1 MISIFNFSINL
12 LIVVCLFIYFI
23 FTTIDFNLKN
33 IEYFLI
39 LIIVINLFNKIYIWS
54 NFRVFIKKDLN
65 KIFKKILFND
75 SFAKLS
81 IVILSTVIPIYML
94 MQKDILV
101 IDILIEKASFLLV
114 SFFALIGFYL
124 EFYIKEAQKLH
135 LICQILLGT
144 CLLLYKVWLFYLVA
158 L

>member
-23 FTTIDFNLKN
+23 FTTIDFNPKN

-39 LIIVINLFNKIYIWS
+39 LIIVINSFNKIYIWS

-65 KIFKKILFND
+65 KIFTDILFND

-81 IVILSTVIPIYML
+81 IIILSTVIPIYML
-94 MQKDILV
+94 LQKDILV

-114 SFFALIGFYL
+114 SIFALIGFYL
-124 EFYIKEAQKLH
+124 EFYILEVTK
-135 LICQILLGT
+135 IDD
-144 CLLLYKVWLFYLVA
+144 
-158 L
+158 

>member
-23 FTTIDFNLKN
+23 FTTIEFNLKN

-39 LIIVINLFNKIYIWS
+39 LLIVINLFNKIYIWS

-65 KIFKKILFND
+65 KIFKNILFND

-81 IVILSTVIPIYML
+81 IIILSTVIPIYML

-101 IDILIEKASFLLV
+101 VDILIEKASFLLV

-124 EFYIKEAQKLH
+124 EFYILEVTK
-135 LICQILLGT
+135 IDD
-144 CLLLYKVWLFYLVA
+144 
-158 L
+158 

>member
-1 MISIFNFSINL
+1 MISIFNFSINF

-23 FTTIDFNLKN
+23 FTTIDFNLGN

-39 LIIVINLFNKIYIWS
+39 LIIVINSFNKIYIWS

-65 KIFKKILFND
+65 KIFDNILSND

-81 IVILSTVIPIYML
+81 IIILSTVIPIYML

-101 IDILIEKASFLLV
+101 VDILIEKASFLLV
-114 SFFALIGFYL
+114 SIFALIGFYL
-124 EFYIKEAQKLH
+124 EFYILEVTK
-135 LICQILLGT
+135 IDD
-144 CLLLYKVWLFYLVA
+144 
-158 L
+158 

>member
-1 MISIFNFSINL
+1 MISIFNYATNL

-33 IEYFLI
+33 IEYLLI
-39 LIIVINLFNKIYIWS
+39 LIIVINSFNKIYIWS

-65 KIFKKILFND
+65 KIFKDILFNV

-81 IVILSTVIPIYML
+81 IIILSTVIPIYML
-94 MQKDILV
+94 LQKDILV

-114 SFFALIGFYL
+114 SIFALIGFYL
-124 EFYIKEAQKLH
+124 EFYILEVTK
-135 LICQILLGT
+135 IDD
-144 CLLLYKVWLFYLVA
+144 
-158 L
+158 

>member
-12 LIVVCLFIYFI
+12 LIVVCLFTYFI

-39 LIIVINLFNKIYIWS
+39 LIIVINSFNKIYIWS

-65 KIFKKILFND
+65 KIFKDILFND
-75 SFAKLS
+75 SFTKLS
-81 IVILSTVIPIYML
+81 IIILSTVIPIYML

-101 IDILIEKASFLLV
+101 VDILIEKASFLLV
-114 SFFALIGFYL
+114 SIFALIGFYL
-124 EFYIKEAQKLH
+124 EFYILEVTK
-135 LICQILLGT
+135 IDD
-144 CLLLYKVWLFYLVA
+144 
-158 L
+158 

>member
-23 FTTIDFNLKN
+23 LTTIDFNQEN

-39 LIIVINLFNKIYIWS
+39 LIIVINSFNKIYIWS

-65 KIFKKILFND
+65 KIFKDILFND

-81 IVILSTVIPIYML
+81 IIILSTVIPIYML

-101 IDILIEKASFLLV
+101 VDILIEKASFLLV
-114 SFFALIGFYL
+114 SIFALIGFYL
-124 EFYIKEAQKLH
+124 EFYILEVTK
-135 LICQILLGT
+135 IDD
-144 CLLLYKVWLFYLVA
+144 
-158 L
+158 

>member
-39 LIIVINLFNKIYIWS
+39 LIIVINSFNKIYVWL

-65 KIFKKILFND
+65 KIFKDILFND

-81 IVILSTVIPIYML
+81 IIILSTVIPIYML

-114 SFFALIGFYL
+114 SIFALIGFYL
-124 EFYIKEAQKLH
+124 EFYILEVTK
-135 LICQILLGT
+135 IDD
-144 CLLLYKVWLFYLVA
+144 
-158 L
+158 

>member
-12 LIVVCLFIYFI
+12 LIVICLFIYFI
-23 FTTIDFNLKN
+23 FTTIDFNLEN

-39 LIIVINLFNKIYIWS
+39 LIIVLNSINKIYIWS
-54 NFRVFIKKDLN
+54 NFRVFIKKNLN
-65 KIFKKILFND
+65 KIFKDILFND

-81 IVILSTVIPIYML
+81 IIILSTVIPIYML

-114 SFFALIGFYL
+114 SIFALIGFYL
-124 EFYIKEAQKLH
+124 EFYILEVTK
-135 LICQILLGT
+135 IDD
-144 CLLLYKVWLFYLVA
+144 
-158 L
+158 

>member
-39 LIIVINLFNKIYIWS
+39 VLIVINSFNKIYIWS
-54 NFRVFIKKDLN
+54 NFRVFIKKNLN
-65 KIFKKILFND
+65 KIFKDILFNV

-81 IVILSTVIPIYML
+81 IIILSTVIPIYML
-94 MQKDILV
+94 LQKDILV
-101 IDILIEKASFLLV
+101 INILIEKVSFLFV

-124 EFYIKEAQKLH
+124 EFYILEVTK
-135 LICQILLGT
+135 IDD
-144 CLLLYKVWLFYLVA
+144 
-158 L
+158 

>member
-23 FTTIDFNLKN
+23 FTTIGFNLEN

-39 LIIVINLFNKIYIWS
+39 LIIVINSFNKIYIWS

-65 KIFKKILFND
+65 KIFRDILYNY

-81 IVILSTVIPIYML
+81 IIILSTVIPIYML

-101 IDILIEKASFLLV
+101 VDILIEKASFLLV
-114 SFFALIGFYL
+114 SIFALIGFYL
-124 EFYIKEAQKLH
+124 EFYILEVTK
-135 LICQILLGT
+135 IDD
-144 CLLLYKVWLFYLVA
+144 
-158 L
+158 

>member
-12 LIVVCLFIYFI
+12 LIVIFLFTYFI
-23 FTTIDFNLKN
+23 FETIDFNLN
-33 IEYFLI
+33 YIEYILI
-39 LIIVINLFNKIYIWS
+39 LIIFVNLINKIYIWL

-65 KIFKKILFND
+65 KIFKDILFND

-81 IVILSTVIPIYML
+81 IIILSTLIPIYML

-101 IDILIEKASFLLV
+101 VDILIEKASFLLV

-124 EFYIKEAQKLH
+124 EFYILEVTK
-135 LICQILLGT
+135 IDD
-144 CLLLYKVWLFYLVA
+144 
-158 L
+158 

>member
-23 FTTIDFNLKN
+23 FLTIDFNLKN
-33 IEYFLI
+33 IEYFLV
-39 LIIVINLFNKIYIWS
+39 LIIVINSFNKIYIWS

-65 KIFKKILFND
+65 KIFKDILFND

-81 IVILSTVIPIYML
+81 IIILSTVIPIYML

-101 IDILIEKASFLLV
+101 VDILIEKASFLLV
-114 SFFALIGFYL
+114 SIFALIGFYL
-124 EFYIKEAQKLH
+124 EFYILEVTK
-135 LICQILLGT
+135 IDD
-144 CLLLYKVWLFYLVA
+144 
-158 L
+158 

>member
-65 KIFKKILFND
+65 KIFINILFND

-81 IVILSTVIPIYML
+81 IIILSSVIPIYML

-101 IDILIEKASFLLV
+101 VDILIEKASFLLV
-114 SFFALIGFYL
+114 SIFALIGFYL
-124 EFYIKEAQKLH
+124 EFYIL
-135 LICQILLGT
+135 
-144 CLLLYKVWLFYLVA
+144 KVA
-158 L
+158 KIDD

>member
-23 FTTIDFNLKN
+23 FTTVDINLKN

-39 LIIVINLFNKIYIWS
+39 LIIVINSFNKIYIWS

-65 KIFKKILFND
+65 KIFKDILFND

-114 SFFALIGFYL
+114 SIFALIGFYL
-124 EFYIKEAQKLH
+124 EFYILEVIK
-135 LICQILLGT
+135 IDD
-144 CLLLYKVWLFYLVA
+144 
-158 L
+158 

>member
-23 FTTIDFNLKN
+23 FTTIDINLKN

-39 LIIVINLFNKIYIWS
+39 LIIVINSFNKIYIWS

-65 KIFKKILFND
+65 KIFKDILFND

-81 IVILSTVIPIYML
+81 IIILSTVIPIYML

-101 IDILIEKASFLLV
+101 VDILIEKASFLLV
-114 SFFALIGFYL
+114 SIFALIGFYL
-124 EFYIKEAQKLH
+124 EFYILEVTK
-135 LICQILLGT
+135 IDD
-144 CLLLYKVWLFYLVA
+144 
-158 L
+158 

>member
-12 LIVVCLFIYFI
+12 LIVVCLFTYFI

-39 LIIVINLFNKIYIWS
+39 PIIVINSFNKIYIWS

-65 KIFKKILFND
+65 KIFKDILFND

-101 IDILIEKASFLLV
+101 VDILIEKASFLLV
-114 SFFALIGFYL
+114 SIFALIGFYL
-124 EFYIKEAQKLH
+124 EFYILEVTK
-135 LICQILLGT
+135 IDD
-144 CLLLYKVWLFYLVA
+144 
-158 L
+158 

>member
-39 LIIVINLFNKIYIWS
+39 LIIVINSFNKIYIWS
-54 NFRVFIKKDLN
+54 NFRVFIKNNLY
-65 KIFKKILFND
+65 KIFKDILFND

-81 IVILSTVIPIYML
+81 IIILSTVIPIYML

-101 IDILIEKASFLLV
+101 VDILIEKASFLLV
-114 SFFALIGFYL
+114 SIFALIGFYL
-124 EFYIKEAQKLH
+124 EFYILEVTK
-135 LICQILLGT
+135 IDD
-144 CLLLYKVWLFYLVA
+144 
-158 L
+158 

>member
-33 IEYFLI
+33 FEYFLI
-39 LIIVINLFNKIYIWS
+39 LIIVINSFNKIYIWL
-54 NFRVFIKKDLN
+54 NFRVFIKKDLK
-65 KIFKKILFND
+65 KIFKDILFND

-81 IVILSTVIPIYML
+81 IIILSTVIPIYML

-101 IDILIEKASFLLV
+101 VDILIEKVSFLLV
-114 SFFALIGFYL
+114 SIFALIGFYL
-124 EFYIKEAQKLH
+124 EFYILEVIK
-135 LICQILLGT
+135 IDD
-144 CLLLYKVWLFYLVA
+144 
-158 L
+158 

>member
-23 FTTIDFNLKN
+23 IITVDFNLKN

-39 LIIVINLFNKIYIWS
+39 LIIVINSFNKIYIWS

-65 KIFKKILFND
+65 KIFKDILFND

-81 IVILSTVIPIYML
+81 IVILSTLIPIYML
-94 MQKDILV
+94 LQKDILV
-101 IDILIEKASFLLV
+101 IDILIEKVSFLLV
-114 SFFALIGFYL
+114 SIFALIGFYL
-124 EFYIKEAQKLH
+124 EFYILEVTK
-135 LICQILLGT
+135 IDD
-144 CLLLYKVWLFYLVA
+144 
-158 L
+158 

>member
-39 LIIVINLFNKIYIWS
+39 LIIVINSFNKIYIWS

-65 KIFKKILFND
+65 KIFTDILFND
-75 SFAKLS
+75 SFVKLS
-81 IVILSTVIPIYML
+81 IIILSTVIPIYML

-101 IDILIEKASFLLV
+101 VDILIEKASFLLV
-114 SFFALIGFYL
+114 SIFALIGFYL
-124 EFYIKEAQKLH
+124 EFYILEVTK
-135 LICQILLGT
+135 IDD
-144 CLLLYKVWLFYLVA
+144 
-158 L
+158 

>member
-23 FTTIDFNLKN
+23 FTTIGFNLEN

-39 LIIVINLFNKIYIWS
+39 LIIVINSFNKIYIWS
-54 NFRVFIKKDLN
+54 NFRVFIKKNLN
-65 KIFKKILFND
+65 KIFKDILFND

-81 IVILSTVIPIYML
+81 IIILSTVIPIYML

-101 IDILIEKASFLLV
+101 VDILIEKASFLLV
-114 SFFALIGFYL
+114 SIFALIGFYL
-124 EFYIKEAQKLH
+124 EFYILELTK
-135 LICQILLGT
+135 IDD
-144 CLLLYKVWLFYLVA
+144 
-158 L
+158 

>member
-23 FTTIDFNLKN
+23 LTTIDFNLKS

-39 LIIVINLFNKIYIWS
+39 LIIVINSFNKIYIWS

-65 KIFKKILFND
+65 KIFKDILFND

-81 IVILSTVIPIYML
+81 IIILSTVIPIYML

-101 IDILIEKASFLLV
+101 VDILIEKASFLLV
-114 SFFALIGFYL
+114 SIFALIGFYL
-124 EFYIKEAQKLH
+124 EFYILEVTK
-135 LICQILLGT
+135 IDD
-144 CLLLYKVWLFYLVA
+144 
-158 L
+158 

>member
-23 FTTIDFNLKN
+23 FTTIGFNLEN

-39 LIIVINLFNKIYIWS
+39 LIIIINSFNKIYIWS

-65 KIFKKILFND
+65 KIFKDIIFNE

-81 IVILSTVIPIYML
+81 VIILSTVVPIYML

-101 IDILIEKASFLLV
+101 VDILIEKASFFLV
-114 SFFALIGFYL
+114 SIFALIGFYL
-124 EFYIKEAQKLH
+124 EFYILEVTK
-135 LICQILLGT
+135 IDD
-144 CLLLYKVWLFYLVA
+144 
-158 L
+158 

>member
-23 FTTIDFNLKN
+23 FTTIDFSLKN
-33 IEYFLI
+33 IEYLLI
-39 LIIVINLFNKIYIWS
+39 LIIVINSFNKIYIWS

-65 KIFKKILFND
+65 KIFKDILFND

-81 IVILSTVIPIYML
+81 IIILSTVIPIYML

-114 SFFALIGFYL
+114 SIFALIGFYL
-124 EFYIKEAQKLH
+124 EFYILEVTK
-135 LICQILLGT
+135 IDD
-144 CLLLYKVWLFYLVA
+144 
-158 L
+158 

>member
-23 FTTIDFNLKN
+23 FTIIGFNLEN

-39 LIIVINLFNKIYIWS
+39 LIIVINSFNKIYIWS
-54 NFRVFIKKDLN
+54 NFRVFIKKNLN
-65 KIFKKILFND
+65 KIFTDILFND
-75 SFAKLS
+75 SFVKLS
-81 IVILSTVIPIYML
+81 IIILSTVIPIYML

-101 IDILIEKASFLLV
+101 VDILIEKASFLLV

-124 EFYIKEAQKLH
+124 EFYILEVTK
-135 LICQILLGT
+135 IDD
-144 CLLLYKVWLFYLVA
+144 
-158 L
+158 

>member
-23 FTTIDFNLKN
+23 FTTIGFNLEN

-39 LIIVINLFNKIYIWS
+39 LIIVINSFNKIYIWS

-65 KIFKKILFND
+65 KIFTDILFNVL
-75 SFAKLS
+75 FAKLS
-81 IVILSTVIPIYML
+81 IIILSTVIPIYML

-101 IDILIEKASFLLV
+101 VDILIEKASFLLV
-114 SFFALIGFYL
+114 SIFALIGFYL
-124 EFYIKEAQKLH
+124 EFYILEVTK
-135 LICQILLGT
+135 IDD
-144 CLLLYKVWLFYLVA
+144 
-158 L
+158 

>member
-12 LIVVCLFIYFI
+12 LVVVCLFIYFI
-23 FTTIDFNLKN
+23 FTTVDINLKN

-39 LIIVINLFNKIYIWS
+39 LIIVINSFNKIYIWS

-65 KIFKKILFND
+65 KIFKDIIFND
-75 SFAKLS
+75 AFAKLS
-81 IVILSTVIPIYML
+81 IIILSTIIPIYML

-114 SFFALIGFYL
+114 SIFALIGFYL
-124 EFYIKEAQKLH
+124 EFYILEVTK
-135 LICQILLGT
+135 IDD
-144 CLLLYKVWLFYLVA
+144 
-158 L
+158 

>member
-23 FTTIDFNLKN
+23 FTTIGFNLEN

-65 KIFKKILFND
+65 KIFKDILFND

-101 IDILIEKASFLLV
+101 IDILIEKTSFLLV
-114 SFFALIGFYL
+114 SIFALIGFYL
-124 EFYIKEAQKLH
+124 EFYILEVTK
-135 LICQILLGT
+135 IDD
-144 CLLLYKVWLFYLVA
+144 
-158 L
+158 

>member
-23 FTTIDFNLKN
+23 FTTIEFNLKN

-39 LIIVINLFNKIYIWS
+39 LLIVLNLFNKIYIWS

-65 KIFKKILFND
+65 KIFKDILFND

-81 IVILSTVIPIYML
+81 IIILSTIIPIYML
-94 MQKDILV
+94 IQKDILV
-101 IDILIEKASFLLV
+101 VDILIQKASFLLV
-114 SFFALIGFYL
+114 SFFALIGFCL
-124 EFYIKEAQKLH
+124 EFYILEVTK
-135 LICQILLGT
+135 IDD
-144 CLLLYKVWLFYLVA
+144 
-158 L
+158 

>member
-1 MISIFNFSINL
+1 MISIFNFSINF

-23 FTTIDFNLKN
+23 FTTIEFNLKN

-39 LIIVINLFNKIYIWS
+39 LIIVINSFNKIYIWS

-65 KIFKKILFND
+65 KIFKDILFND

-81 IVILSTVIPIYML
+81 IIILSTVIPIYML

-101 IDILIEKASFLLV
+101 VDILIEKASFLLV
-114 SFFALIGFYL
+114 SIFALIGFYL
-124 EFYIKEAQKLH
+124 EFYILEVTK
-135 LICQILLGT
+135 IDD
-144 CLLLYKVWLFYLVA
+144 
-158 L
+158 

>member
-12 LIVVCLFIYFI
+12 LIVFCLFIYFI

-39 LIIVINLFNKIYIWS
+39 LIIFINSFNKIYIWS

-65 KIFKKILFND
+65 KIFKDILFNN

-81 IVILSTVIPIYML
+81 IIILSTVIPIYML

-101 IDILIEKASFLLV
+101 VDILIEKASFLLV
-114 SFFALIGFYL
+114 SIFALIGFYL
-124 EFYIKEAQKLH
+124 EFYIL
-135 LICQILLGT
+135 
-144 CLLLYKVWLFYLVA
+144 KVA
-158 L
+158 KIDD